1 MEGRAFRLLF
11 SLLAGVII
19 GFVTWWTNEDAHTHP
34 SGYER
39 PSGPDV
45 WALDAL
51 GGSDATGVIITN
63 RNEFSLYGIAGRS
76 PSQRAEMDKCRTP
89 KINRPS
95 VSVRF

>member
-1 MEGRAFRLLF
+1 M
-11 SLLAGVII
+11 LAGVII